1 MSQDNVKS
9 FEREAFKKK
18 LAVFAAQKDV
28 SDADFSDAVYT
39 AISRYG
45 IEDSAFRDTF
55 ALSKGATERWTMGK
69 NLPQPG
75 IRPKI
80 LGWILQK
87 M

>member
-9 FEREAFKKK
+9 FELEAFKKR
-18 LAVFAAQKDV
+18 LTNFAAQKEV
-28 SDADFSDAVYT
+28 ADADFSDAVYT

-45 IEDSAFRDTF
+45 VDEGAFRDTF
-55 ALSKGATERWTMGK
+55 ALSKGAVERWTMGK

-87 M
+87 I

>member
-9 FEREAFKKK
+9 FEHEAFKKRLAK
-18 LAVFAAQKDV
+18 LAAQKDV
-28 SDADFSDAVYT
+28 SDGEFADVVYT
-39 AISRYG
+39 AVSRFG
-45 IEDSAFRDTF
+45 IDETAFRDTF
-55 ALSKGATERWTMGK
+55 GLSKGTVERWTMGK
-69 NLPQPG
+69 NMPQPV